1 MAHEFTK
8 SQQDRCV
15 KAINRLLIDL
25 GITKLALAKALEISP
40 NVVSY
45 WLNRQRLPTYRQA
58 MDMEAL
64 SGFTISRQEFAPHVY
79 D

>member
-1 MAHEFTK
+1 MHECTK
-8 SQQDRCV
+8 KQQDRVV
-15 KAINRLLIDL
+15 KAVNRLLIDQ
-25 GITKLALAKALEISP
+25 GMTKLALAKKLEICP
-40 NVVSY
+40 NVVTY
-45 WLNRQRLPTYRQA
+45 WLGRQRLPTYKQA